1 MCKELA
7 PKFEELTIE
16 QINALSN
23 NCGPSFCKV
32 PDFRFAACCQKHD
45 YSYLTSCNQKDR
57 LLADKTFLKCMLKKS
72 QGNWFY
78 KAMSYVYYRAV
89 RIGGK
94 NRCRISDHKLT
105 MDEFNEMIKAARKLK
120 TKNKRVNYAALIS
133 ELKHETKNR

>member
-1 MCKELA
+1 MKLA
-7 PKFEELTIE
+7 PKFKDWTQE
-16 QINALSN
+16 QIDLLTNS
-23 NCGPSFCKV
+23 CGPSYCKV
-32 PDFRFAACCQKHD
+32 PDFKFAACCLLHD
-45 YSYLTSCNQKDR
+45 QMYLYSCNQKDR

-105 MDEFNEMIKAARKLK
+105 MDEFNEMIKIAKKLK
-120 TKNKRVNYAALIS
+120 AENKRVNYASLTM